1 MAAADAERPESVVLV
16 TGGSRGIGR
25 EIVRALASTGA
36 RVAFTYR
43 ENAAAAESLEKELAP
58 TNPHV
63 MGLAC
68 DATDFDAV
76 KAAVKEVAGR
86 LGPLTALVNNA
97 GITRDRPFVMMKPEE
112 WHEVIDT
119 DLTGTFNFCRAV
131 IFSMSKRKHG
141 KIVNIGS
148 ISGLVGNPGQV
159 NYSAAKAGLVGLTKA
174 LAREA
179 ARSGITVNLVAPGL
193 IDTDMTQAIPE
204 KNREAMLAAIPLGRF
219 GTATEVARLV
229 AYLLSGDADYITG
242 QVFTIDGG
250 MAI

>member
-1 MAAADAERPESVVLV
+1 MTSSEPQVALV

-25 EIVRALASTGA
+25 EIVRMLAGQGM

-43 ENAAAAESLEKELAP
+43 ANADAAERLEKELAP
-58 TNPHV
+58 ANPHV
-63 MGLAC
+63 VGLAC
-68 DATDFDAV
+68 DASDFDAA
-76 KAAVKEVAGR
+76 KACVREVTER
-86 LGPLTALVNNA
+86 LGRITALVNNA
-97 GITRDRPFVMMKPEE
+97 GITRDRVFVMMKPEE
-112 WHEVIDT
+112 WNEVIDT

-131 IFSMSKRKHG
+131 IFAMTKRKAG

-159 NYSAAKAGLVGLTKA
+159 NYSAAKAGMIGLTKA
-174 LAREA
+174 LARET
-179 ARSGITVNLVAPGL
+179 ARSGITVNVVAPGL

-204 KNREAMLAAIPLGRF
+204 KTRDAMLATIPLGRF
-219 GTATEVARLV
+219 GTAREVARLV
-229 AYLLSGDADYITG
+229 SYLLSEDADYITG